1 MRQSKIIVVEVWKKP
16 VRCIW
21 SIARGLTQINADKTI
36 VVALRS
42 SGFIGGQI
50 EAAVRSE

>member
-1 MRQSKIIVVEVWKKP
+1 MRQSKIIVVEVGKKP

-21 SIARGLTQINADKTI
+21 SIGRGLTQINADKTI
-36 VVALRS
+36 VLGLRS
-42 SGFIGGQI
+42 SVFIGGQL

>member
-1 MRQSKIIVVEVWKKP
+1 MRQSKIIVVEVGKKP

-21 SIARGLTQINADKTI
+21 AMGHGLTQINADQAI
-36 VVALRS
+36 VLALRS
-42 SGFIGGQI
+42 SVFIGGQI